1 MMCKLIKFLSS
12 HSQRSGVAQGGE
24 TMAVSVVVGLWT
36 WENHK
41 VFVVI
46 DEEDSMLPSML
57 VLKWICLFLVTNL
70 ANLFCAAHWFSFIQR
85 ERAKSWRILRRVK
98 SCLYIGDT
106 VCVARADV
114 QINLSAVKACVH
126 VIWKHMESENIKSRG
141 WVRLRLNQ
149 HFLTPFFILFV
160 YVSWKIKNFTSK
172 QSKIPSTF
180 RFFHFVSGWLFSEEW
195 EAYNHNNLWPIKP
208 EEYGIRLT
216 SRLYHR
222 RVHCLTLWIWCEN
235 FATFLM
241 FCSSLMLCWM
251 FRRW

>member
-12 HSQRSGVAQGGE
+12 HSQRSCVAQGGE

-114 QINLSAVKACVH
+114 QINLSAVKACVR
-126 VIWKHMESENIKSRG
+126 VIWKHMKSENIKSRG

-149 HFLTPFFILFV
+149 HFLTPFFYSICVCVLENQKF
-160 YVSWKIKNFTSK
+160 YKQAEQNPINFS
-172 QSKIPSTF
+172 IFPF
-180 RFFHFVSGWLFSEEW
+180 RE
-195 EAYNHNNLWPIKP
+195 
-208 EEYGIRLT
+208 RLVV
-216 SRLYHR
+216 LR
-222 RVHCLTLWIWCEN
+222 R
-235 FATFLM
+235 
-241 FCSSLMLCWM
+241 
-251 FRRW
+251 RRSV